1 MFGPVGPLLVLRSSR
16 LGESGFLT
24 LERVV
29 GPVGPLLV
37 FSSSRLG
44 EFGLRTLDRDVGPL
58 GPEYSSSSSLD
69 EDDEPDGHQLPDT
82 EFAGRALSVSPVTYR
97 LHAPEEFGLRAL
109 DRVVGPVGPLLV
121 FRLARLGESGLR
133 TLERVVGPLGLEY
146 SSSSRLELLT
156 LLVLPLLELGLTR
169 LVLPLLP
176 LLVLDVEPE
185 DEGDDSVARVGELG
199 FLTLERVVGPE
210 GPLLTLDVFAFGG
223 EGIVPSLFEVPIAAA
238 ATCFSLKTE
247 ASTFVSSTTTGSSSP
262 SSIKQLQP

>member
-16 LGESGFLT
+16 LGES
-24 LERVV
+24 
-29 GPVGPLLV
+29 
-37 FSSSRLG
+37 
-44 EFGLRTLDRDVGPL
+44 GLRTLDRDVGPL

-69 EDDEPDGHQLPDT
+69 EDVEPDGHQLPDT

-97 LHAPEEFGLRAL
+97 LHAPDEFGLRAL
-109 DRVVGPVGPLLV
+109 ERVVGPVGPLLV
-121 FRLARLGESGLR
+121 FRLARLGESGFR
-133 TLERVVGPLGLEY
+133 TLERVVGPLGLERY
-146 SSSSRLELLT
+146 SSSSSRLELLLT

-176 LLVLDVEPE
+176 LLVLDVEPD

-210 GPLLTLDVFAFGG
+210 GPLLTLVVFGFGG
-223 EGIVPSLFEVPIAAA
+223 EGIVPSLFDVPIAAA

-247 ASTFVSSTTTGSSSP
+247 ASTFVSSTTTASSSP
-262 SSIKQLQP
+262 SSIKQLQPWQRHMPPGTGSLVNDCADACRV